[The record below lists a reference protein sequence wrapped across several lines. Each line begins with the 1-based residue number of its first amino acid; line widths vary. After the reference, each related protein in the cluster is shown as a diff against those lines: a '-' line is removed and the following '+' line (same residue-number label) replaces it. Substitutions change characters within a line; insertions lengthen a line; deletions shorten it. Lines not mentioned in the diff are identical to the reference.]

1 MCLPPPEVMS
11 FNKAAQISH
20 IKLLLFAKLS
30 CKVNSFGEQR
40 VLMKESPKLSGLFD

>member
-1 MCLPPPEVMS
+1 MCLPPSEVMS
-11 FNKAAQISH
+11 FNKAARIPH

-40 VLMKESPKLSGLFD
+40 VLMRESPKLSGFFN